1 MHFRLDRAHMTSS
14 RLFSMKH
21 WREMEMA
28 EVKRGEVGQDWGLG
42 DLWTEQMEV

>member
-1 MHFRLDRAHMTSS
+1 MDEALER
-14 RLFSMKH
+14 
-21 WREMEMA
+21 MEMA

>member
-1 MHFRLDRAHMTSS
+1 
-14 RLFSMKH
+14 MKH

-42 DLWTEQMEV
+42 DLWTEQMEVWGKQAGQKKEFLK